1 MHAILAGK
9 RAAFASSMLQNSRHE
24 KSRHPDV
31 DDSGLTRHDV
41 DVVASRTHSW
51 HSKEQQV
58 PHRAFGPVRNDK
70 SLEFDPKNCCIN
82 RHKLPCAKC
91 RAHTPNY
98 PYVIP
103 DRSAQK
109 PQIPFVIST
118 RSERPVRNPL
128 FACHSEP
135 RNNPFVI
142 PNRLK
147 DREDLLFIGADLIP
161 QPQKH
166 PHPIQLRL
174 KFPLESRSRGCD
186 STYPNS
192 ALSSPLRTDS
202 SPTQSPARAT
212 ASAAHSIPEFVSPP
226 AYKLRS
232 GRPIPKH
239 FEAPAIPDDSIE
251 RREQAQRLLRSGVR
265 RDLIG
270 RPIPFHAIDFRVR
283 HSLLRALQRL
293 GDLRLPLRRRIAQP
307 PHQKSQASQ
316 RHRRIDVDRCIHQR
330 INARHTRRLIGRSRP
345 MLVCSIESNARST
358 SHHAQPPLIVHGVEK
373 MGGRVES
380 SSPIVRHRAVRNIGT
395 AFGVAVL
402 GQVYLFHINAALPRA
417 LSAQRAAA
425 EQFIAPAQGT
435 KRTVIDAVIL
445 QGFQQTALACA
456 ILCALAVVVAFFIR
470 IRPLTVIEQ
479 SRPLTNSLSDS
490 REGEPVA

>member
-142 PNRLK
+142 PNRSE
-147 DREDLLFIGADLIP
+147 RPVRNLLFIGADLIP
-161 QPQKH
+161 QPQKR

-174 KFPLESRSRGCD
+174 KFPLECPIARLRLHISQLSFEFSAQNRQVRPPNHPLAPQHRQRIVS
-186 STYPNS
+186 PNS
-192 ALSSPLRTDS
+192 FRHRRISFEAVDPS
-202 SPTQSPARAT
+202 
-212 ASAAHSIPEFVSPP
+212 
-226 AYKLRS
+226 
-232 GRPIPKH
+232 PKH
-239 FEAPAIPDDSIE
+239 FEAPAIPDDWIE

-265 RDLIG
+265 RISSAG
-270 RPIPFHAIDFRVR
+270 QY
-283 HSLLRALQRL
+283 HST
-293 GDLRLPLRRRIAQP
+293 P
-307 PHQKSQASQ
+307 
-316 RHRRIDVDRCIHQR
+316 
-330 INARHTRRLIGRSRP
+330 
-345 MLVCSIESNARST
+345 ST
-358 SHHAQPPLIVHGVEK
+358 
-373 MGGRVES
+373 
-380 SSPIVRHRAVRNIGT
+380 
-395 AFGVAVL
+395 F
-402 GQVYLFHINAALPRA
+402 
-417 LSAQRAAA
+417 
-425 EQFIAPAQGT
+425 
-435 KRTVIDAVIL
+435 
-445 QGFQQTALACA
+445 ACD
-456 ILCALAVVVAFFIR
+456 ILCCARCNALGIF
-470 IRPLTVIEQ
+470 
-479 SRPLTNSLSDS
+479 DS
-490 REGEPVA
+490 HCGAA